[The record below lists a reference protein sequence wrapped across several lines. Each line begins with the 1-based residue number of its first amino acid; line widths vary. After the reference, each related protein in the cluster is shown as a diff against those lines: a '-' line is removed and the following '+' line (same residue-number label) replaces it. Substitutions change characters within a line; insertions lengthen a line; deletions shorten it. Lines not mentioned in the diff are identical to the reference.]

1 MQTRELLE
9 LAALT
14 SCHGPLLIL
23 TSGIVQTPAL
33 DQYWTTSKCRLDRWG
48 RALKGIGQYP
58 ASLNLSQQPAMA
70 ENAYATLEEILLS
83 EVLTR
88 VWTAVLVGYD
98 QARGTQGAELIA
110 RSVYAGHLEARHRAM
125 KLLVE
130 GPGVNSHEALAL
142 NRVRR
147 RAEFWS
153 DLLVG
158 HVASVADVS
167 EFAVDPHRAA
177 EFAAH
182 LRAGGVSNAGRGQLW
197 SLTLATLRAAFRQ
210 GIRGFSPNGDS
221 NAQIS
226 ASILACFPLDLFDA
240 TGQFASLWVHRLM
253 TTTTDVEVRLAELF
267 AAEDKPA
274 TRPGFPAVED
284 VLLPG
289 QRRFFPDELDPRD

>member
-1 MQTRELLE
+1 
-9 LAALT
+9 
-14 SCHGPLLIL
+14 LIL
-23 TSGIVQTPAL
+23 TSGIIQTPAL

-98 QARGTQGAELIA
+98 QKRGTQGAELIA

-125 KLLVE
+125 KFLVE

-147 RAEFWS
+147 RAEYWS

-158 HVASVADVS
+158 YVAGVAEIS

-182 LRAGGVSNAGRGQLW
+182 FHAGNVTESGREQRW

-226 ASILACFPLDLFDA
+226 ASILACFPTDLFDA

-253 TTTTDVEVRLAELF
+253 SSTTDIQVRLAELF
-267 AAEDKPA
+267 AADDKPA
-274 TRPGFPAVED
+274 TRNNFPPVED
-284 VLLPG
+284 VPLSG
-289 QRRFFPDELDPRD
+289 FRRFSGDELDPRD

>member
-14 SCHGPLLIL
+14 SCHGPLLIR
-23 TSGIVQTPAL
+23 TSGIVPSPAL

-48 RALKGIGQYP
+48 RALKGIGQRP
-58 ASLNLSQQPAMA
+58 TSLNLSQQPSVA
-70 ENAYATLEEILLS
+70 ENVYGTLEEILLS

-98 QARGTQGAELIA
+98 QAHGTQGAEMIA

-125 KLLVE
+125 KLLAE

-142 NRVRR
+142 NRTRR
-147 RAEFWS
+147 RAEYWS

-158 HVASVADVS
+158 HVTSVADVS

-177 EFAAH
+177 EFAAGPAQGH
-182 LRAGGVSNAGRGQLW
+182 RW

-210 GIRGFSPNGDS
+210 GIRGFSPNGDL
-221 NAQIS
+221 NAQIA
-226 ASILACFPLDLFDA
+226 ASILACFPVNLFDA
-240 TGQFASLWVHRLM
+240 TGQFASLWVQRLM
-253 TTTTDVEVRLAELF
+253 STPADVEVRLAELF
-267 AAEDKPA
+267 AAEEQPA
-274 TRPGFPAVED
+274 MRPSFPAIED
-284 VLLPG
+284 APLPG
-289 QRRFFPDELDPRD
+289 QRRFYPDEFDPRD